1 MLITQEPS
9 IEELFDEIVP
19 GGFTFNKDMNHLQG
33 EHVSYLTAQAL
44 KMLEL
49 HMNTS
54 GSQLDILS
62 SILEINSNPDLK
74 TEVSDKITE
83 VFRKLI
89 ENGFT
94 DLALAVSRRVAGL
107 RGEIVQKYPHGIS
120 IGENPPYPIDENGNY
135 IIESDYDD
143 VDEETANHLS
153 ELLEKIRENP
163 TLVEASGVVE
173 ELNKF
178 ITEQK
183 ASGIPM
189 PGINQPVGFGRLQRT
204 FERFDDMNIDTN
216 NVLKNIFDNIGLL
229 AEMELNSDVL
239 MNHFDIATNNVL
251 NRAYEHTSNNI
262 NNLPSFLDIL
272 SRFENDDNEYK
283 SDLYKRIK
291 VIMDYVSSYDVN
303 NLGLNVEYT
312 QLRLSQ
318 IIPNY
323 FLKKRHFIL
332 DASACSSGKTG
343 TILLAPAEINAKAT
357 IVLVENNSYTD
368 IKSKFDSW
376 YSTRKDFVIL
386 GKDDFWNDEW
396 MKSEKNVIII
406 LDKTFLSLIN
416 DREKEDAGQETFSE
430 YIKRSPLDC
439 LIGDEVHNFKG
450 KANGTSTKD
459 FYEDGEEERSHTYC
473 SRNFEVMAL
482 KSEYRLFCSATPMM
496 NDFTEPAKL
505 LKMLLPSRTEKAIS
519 SRYFNFRRG
528 LSQVTDT
535 SSNLNN
541 IIDNAL
547 KVYQAYQIAS
557 TSVPRPKV
565 QDNIKT
571 VSNEGLEL
579 IGNDV
584 NPSSSDNYQS
594 WTNAFFEY
602 IRDNELKEKMTSDV
616 WKDMA
621 FHPLY
626 LILLKKYVIR
636 ELKSGNQ
643 ICFYTNSS
651 CQSHRF
657 IKNWVLTTA
666 KEAGIQLNKNEV
678 VIANGS
684 TSDELRREVQ
694 IKLDNG
700 SVVSRTKLVQSV
712 WNQKCKVLIANNVIS
727 VGLDGLQGIDKI
739 DGCGRISAVFR
750 LANSYTEAMEN
761 QNKCRFVRT
770 QGSDSSQFP
779 DVQFYEPD
787 LFVYCSED
795 EDEDGV
801 YCRNQQTKARVSL
814 KAVKANLMM
823 NGEFPQQMNMVEFQ
837 SHVIDLYDYQLNNGL
852 FFTDEADEER
862 QELTE
867 EYLSLL

>member
-1 MLITQEPS
+1 MLITQEPTLD
-9 IEELFDEIVP
+9 ELFDEIVP
-19 GGFTFNKDMNHLQG
+19 GGFNFSKDMNHLEG

-62 SILEINSNPDLK
+62 SILEINSSPDLK
-74 TEVSDKITE
+74 TEVSDRITE

-107 RGEIVQKYPHGIS
+107 RGEIVKNYPNGIS
-120 IGENPPYPIDENGNY
+120 IDEKPPYPIDDNGNY

-143 VDEETANHLS
+143 VDEEAAEFLS
-153 ELLEKIRENP
+153 NLIEKVREKP
-163 TLVEASGVVE
+163 TLIQTSEVAD
-173 ELNKF
+173 ELSKF

-183 ASGIPM
+183 ASGVPM
-189 PGINQPVGFGRLQRT
+189 PGINQPIGFGRLQRAW
-204 FERFDDMNIDTN
+204 ERFEDMNIETN
-216 NVLKNIFDNIGLL
+216 NVLQNIFDNIGLM
-229 AEMELNSDVL
+229 AEMNLNADVL

-251 NRAYEHTSNNI
+251 NRAYEHTSNNVS
-262 NNLPSFLDIL
+262 NLPSFLKIL
-272 SRFENDDNEYK
+272 SKFEDDENEYK
-283 SDLYKRIK
+283 SDLYKRVK
-291 VIMDYVSSYDVN
+291 VIMDYVTSYDVN
-303 NLGLNVEYT
+303 NLGLNVEYN

-323 FLKKRHFIL
+323 FLKNRHFIL

-368 IKSKFDSW
+368 IKSKFESW

-396 MKSEKNVIII
+396 MTVKENVIIV
-406 LDKTFLSLIN
+406 LDKISLSLIN
-416 DREKEDAGQETFSE
+416 DRVREDAGQETFAD

-450 KANGTSTKD
+450 NSNGTSTKD
-459 FYEDGEEERSHTYC
+459 FYEDGEEERAHTYC

-505 LKMLLPSRTEKAIS
+505 LKMLLPSRTTQLIS

-528 LSQVTDT
+528 LSTVTDT
-535 SSNLNN
+535 ASNLNN

-547 KVYQAYQIAS
+547 KVYQAYQISS
-557 TSVPRPKV
+557 TSVPRPKI

-571 VSNEGLEL
+571 VSNKGLML
-579 IGNDV
+579 VGNEV
-584 NPSSSDNYQS
+584 KPSSSDNYQS
-594 WTNAFFEY
+594 WTDALFNY
-602 IRDNELKEKMTSDV
+602 IQENDLKQKMTSDV

-626 LILLKKYVIR
+626 LILLKKYVVR
-636 ELKSGNQ
+636 ELKEGNQ

-657 IKNWVLTTA
+657 IKNWVLATA
-666 KEAGIQLNKNEV
+666 KEAGFQLKNHEV
-678 VIANGS
+678 ILANGS
-684 TSDELRREVQ
+684 TSDELRREVE
-694 IKLDNG
+694 IKLDDG

-712 WNQKCKVLIANNVIS
+712 WNHKCKVLIANNVIS
-727 VGLDGLQGIDKI
+727 VGLDGLQGIDRI
-739 DGCGRISAVFR
+739 EGCGRISAVFR

-770 QGSDSSQFP
+770 QGSDSTQFP

-787 LFVYCSED
+787 LFVYCSQD
-795 EDEDGV
+795 EDEDGI

-823 NGEFPQQMNMVEFQ
+823 NGEFPEQMNMTEFQ
-837 SHVIDLYDYQLNNGL
+837 SHVVELYDHQLNNGL